1 MKTGKGDKTRKS
13 TKAGKESKP
22 VKSKKAGKESAREK
36 AKKSEHKGSE
46 VKPKV
51 ARAPKTPDA
60 KSKSGHAS
68 GKPAAHRGR
77 ASDSP
82 AQSDAASRKPKTVKA
97 ASKPKTVKT
106 TSEPK
111 TVKSTF
117 EPKTVNETSE
127 PKAGAIHARI
137 TNREF
142 KLLLNPEGLD
152 RRSRVMQLDSLV
164 VSFARQSG
172 FEFFHNDNANTG
184 LRNVIF
190 YDTPGED
197 LRRSNLILRVR
208 ESRQNVW
215 VDDWCE
221 VTFKCRAHDFET
233 AAAFDPTP
241 DVPHRNR
248 MRFKE
253 EILRG
258 DGIGSSR
265 QIFSNNAVLDSV
277 PVDKVFGTDF
287 ASASKF
293 FPNLKQLELSA
304 DMPVRI
310 VGGKTNKILEA
321 CLPLG
326 TVSFGTGV
334 QAHVELAIWM
344 RSVGE
349 PIIGELAYA
358 YRVTDENRNNV
369 KAHQKADQFFRELQ
383 PAISDWL
390 ATGTTKTA
398 LVYGKPE

>member
-1 MKTGKGDKTRKS
+1 MKASKAEKPAKSDKSKKSEKDAKLKKSKKGDKKGVEVKAKVADAPKVPEKKS
-13 TKAGKESKP
+13 QPKVAAKPAQAVKASSKPKAGK
-22 VKSKKAGKESAREK
+22 VASA
-36 AKKSEHKGSE
+36 
-46 VKPKV
+46 
-51 ARAPKTPDA
+51 
-60 KSKSGHAS
+60 
-68 GKPAAHRGR
+68 
-77 ASDSP
+77 
-82 AQSDAASRKPKTVKA
+82 
-97 ASKPKTVKT
+97 
-106 TSEPK
+106 
-111 TVKSTF
+111 
-117 EPKTVNETSE
+117 
-127 PKAGAIHARI
+127 AGAGALDPRI

-152 RRSRVMQLDSLV
+152 RRNKVMQLDSLV
-164 VSFARQSG
+164 VTFARQCG
-172 FEFFHNDNANTG
+172 LEFFHLDNANTG
-184 LRNVIF
+184 LRNVYF
-190 YDTPGED
+190 FDTPGED
-197 LRRSNLILRVR
+197 LRHASLILRVR

-241 DVPHRNR
+241 NVPHRNR

-258 DGIGSSR
+258 DGLGSSR

-277 PVDKVFGTDF
+277 PVDKVFGSDF
-287 ASASKF
+287 GSATKF
-293 FPNLKQLELSA
+293 FPNLKQLALA
-304 DMPVRI
+304 KNVPIGI
-310 VGGKTNKILEA
+310 VGGKVNKILEA

-326 TVSFGTGV
+326 TISFGSGV

-358 YRVTDENRNNV
+358 YRVTDENRGNM
-369 KAHQKADQFFRELQ
+369 KAHQKADQFFKDLQ
-383 PAISDWL
+383 PAIADWL

>member
-1 MKTGKGDKTRKS
+1 MKASKADKSGKSIKPGKADKK
-13 TKAGKESKP
+13 
-22 VKSKKAGKESAREK
+22 KKAGKESRPEK
-36 AKKSEHKGSE
+36 TKKSDLKGSE
-46 VKPKV
+46 VKAKV
-51 ARAPKTPDA
+51 SAAPKA
-60 KSKSGHAS
+60 AEKKS
-68 GKPAAHRGR
+68 KPAA
-77 ASDSP
+77 AEKP
-82 AQSDAASRKPKTVKA
+82 AQSATASAKPKGGSAASV
-97 ASKPKTVKT
+97 S
-106 TSEPK
+106 
-111 TVKSTF
+111 
-117 EPKTVNETSE
+117 
-127 PKAGAIHARI
+127 KAGSIDPRI

-142 KLLLNPEGLD
+142 KLLLNPESLD
-152 RRSRVMQLDSLV
+152 RRNRVMQLDALV
-164 VSFARQSG
+164 TSFARQCG
-172 FEFFHNDNANTG
+172 FEFFHLDNANTG

-190 YDTPGED
+190 FDTPGED

-241 DVPHRNR
+241 NVPHRNR

-253 EILRG
+253 EILRA
-258 DGIGSSR
+258 DGLGSSR

-287 ASASKF
+287 ASAAKF
-293 FPNLKQLELSA
+293 FPNLRQLQLA
-304 DMPVRI
+304 KDVPVRV
-310 VGGKTNKILEA
+310 VGGKANKILEA

-326 TVSFGTGV
+326 TISFGSGV

-358 YRVTDENRNNV
+358 YRVTDENRANV
-369 KAHQKADQFFRELQ
+369 KAHQKADQFFKDLQ
-383 PAISDWL
+383 PAIADWL

>member
-1 MKTGKGDKTRKS
+1 MKTGKADKTGKS
-13 TKAGKESKP
+13 KKADKESKP
-22 VKSKKAGKESAREK
+22 GKSKKAGKASAPEK
-36 AKKSEHKGSE
+36 AKKSGHKKSVVKGKVAHAPKAREKKSKPGHPSDKP
-46 VKPKV
+46 VAQRSRAAAKPAQPSGAPSKPK
-51 ARAPKTPDA
+51 A
-60 KSKSGHAS
+60 
-68 GKPAAHRGR
+68 
-77 ASDSP
+77 
-82 AQSDAASRKPKTVKA
+82 VKV
-97 ASKPKTVKT
+97 ASKPKSVPKSFRVA
-106 TSEPK
+106 SEP
-111 TVKSTF
+111 TV
-117 EPKTVNETSE
+117 
-127 PKAGAIHARI
+127 GAINPRI

-142 KLLLNPEGLD
+142 KLLLNPDGLD
-152 RRSRVMQLDSLV
+152 RRSRVMQLDALV

-215 VDDWCE
+215 VDDWRE

-258 DGIGSSR
+258 DGLGSSR

-287 ASASKF
+287 ASASRV
-293 FPNLKQLELSA
+293 FPNLKKLALA
-304 DMPVRI
+304 GDMPVRI

-326 TVSFGTGV
+326 TISFGTGV

-369 KAHQKADQFFRELQ
+369 KAHLKADQFFRELQ

>member
-1 MKTGKGDKTRKS
+1 MKASKAEKPAKSDKSKKPEKDAKLKKSQKGDKKGVEV
-13 TKAGKESKP
+13 KAKAADAPKVPE
-22 VKSKKAGKESAREK
+22 KKAQPK
-36 AKKSEHKGSE
+36 A
-46 VKPKV
+46 
-51 ARAPKTPDA
+51 AA
-60 KSKSGHAS
+60 
-68 GKPAAHRGR
+68 KPAQA
-77 ASDSP
+77 
-82 AQSDAASRKPKTVKA
+82 VKA
-97 ASKPKTVKT
+97 PSKPKADKVA
-106 TSEPK
+106 SAAD
-111 TVKSTF
+111 
-117 EPKTVNETSE
+117 
-127 PKAGAIHARI
+127 AGALDPRI

-152 RRSRVMQLDSLV
+152 RRNKVMQLDSLV
-164 VSFARQSG
+164 VSFARQCG
-172 FEFFHNDNANTG
+172 LEFFHLDNANTG
-184 LRNVIF
+184 LRNVYF
-190 YDTPGED
+190 FDTPGED
-197 LRRSNLILRVR
+197 LRHANLILRVR

-241 DVPHRNR
+241 NVPHRNR

-277 PVDKVFGTDF
+277 PVDKVFGSDF
-287 ASASKF
+287 GSATKF
-293 FPNLKQLELSA
+293 FPNLKQLALA
-304 DMPVRI
+304 KNVPVQI
-310 VGGKTNKILEA
+310 VGGKVNKILEA

-326 TVSFGTGV
+326 TISFGSGV

-358 YRVTDENRNNV
+358 YRVTDENRGNM
-369 KAHQKADQFFRELQ
+369 KAHQKADQFFKDLQ
-383 PAISDWL
+383 PAIADWL

>member
-1 MKTGKGDKTRKS
+1 MKASKAEKPAKSDKSKKSEKDAKLKKSKKGDKKGVEVKAKAADAPKVPEKKAQPKAAAKPAQAVKAPS
-13 TKAGKESKP
+13 KPKAGK
-22 VKSKKAGKESAREK
+22 VASA
-36 AKKSEHKGSE
+36 
-46 VKPKV
+46 
-51 ARAPKTPDA
+51 
-60 KSKSGHAS
+60 
-68 GKPAAHRGR
+68 
-77 ASDSP
+77 
-82 AQSDAASRKPKTVKA
+82 
-97 ASKPKTVKT
+97 
-106 TSEPK
+106 
-111 TVKSTF
+111 
-117 EPKTVNETSE
+117 
-127 PKAGAIHARI
+127 AGAGALDPRI

-152 RRSRVMQLDSLV
+152 RRNKVMQLDSLV
-164 VSFARQSG
+164 VSFARQCG
-172 FEFFHNDNANTG
+172 LEFFHLDNANTG
-184 LRNVIF
+184 LRNVYF
-190 YDTPGED
+190 FDTPGED
-197 LRRSNLILRVR
+197 LRHANLILRVR

-241 DVPHRNR
+241 NVPHRNR

-277 PVDKVFGTDF
+277 PVDKVFGSDF
-287 ASASKF
+287 GSATKF
-293 FPNLKQLELSA
+293 FPNLKQLALA
-304 DMPVRI
+304 KNVPVQI
-310 VGGKTNKILEA
+310 VGGKVNKILEA

-326 TVSFGTGV
+326 TISFGSGV

-358 YRVTDENRNNV
+358 YRVTDENRGNM
-369 KAHQKADQFFRELQ
+369 KAHQKADQFFKDLQ
-383 PAISDWL
+383 PAIADWL

>member
-1 MKTGKGDKTRKS
+1 MKATKAEKPAKSDKSKKSEKDAKLKKAKKGDKKGVEV
-13 TKAGKESKP
+13 KA
-22 VKSKKAGKESAREK
+22 KAPE
-36 AKKSEHKGSE
+36 KKSE
-46 VKPKV
+46 
-51 ARAPKTPDA
+51 A
-60 KSKSGHAS
+60 
-68 GKPAAHRGR
+68 KPAQ
-77 ASDSP
+77 AS
-82 AQSDAASRKPKTVKA
+82 KG
-97 ASKPKTVKT
+97 ASKPKAG
-106 TSEPK
+106 
-111 TVKSTF
+111 
-117 EPKTVNETSE
+117 
-127 PKAGAIHARI
+127 KAAPVSGAGSIDPRI

-152 RRSRVMQLDSLV
+152 RRNKVMQLDSLV

-172 FEFFHNDNANTG
+172 LEFFHLDNANTG
-184 LRNVIF
+184 LRNVYF
-190 YDTPGED
+190 FDTPGEH
-197 LRRSNLILRVR
+197 LRHSNLILRVR

-241 DVPHRNR
+241 NVPHRNR

-258 DGIGSSR
+258 DGLGSSR

-277 PVDKVFGTDF
+277 PVDKVFGSDF
-287 ASASKF
+287 GSAAKF
-293 FPNLKQLELSA
+293 FPNLKQLALAKNVPIE
-304 DMPVRI
+304 I
-310 VGGKTNKILEA
+310 VGGKVNKILEA

-326 TVSFGTGV
+326 TISFGSGV

-358 YRVTDENRNNV
+358 YRVTDENRGNM
-369 KAHQKADQFFRELQ
+369 KAHQKADKFFNELQ
-383 PAISDWL
+383 PAIADWL

>member
-1 MKTGKGDKTRKS
+1 MKASKAEKPAKSDKSKKSEKDAKPKKAKKGDKKG
-13 TKAGKESKP
+13 AE
-22 VKSKKAGKESAREK
+22 VK
-36 AKKSEHKGSE
+36 AK
-46 VKPKV
+46 VADAPKV
-51 ARAPKTPDA
+51 PEKKSQPKA
-60 KSKSGHAS
+60 AE
-68 GKPAAHRGR
+68 KPAK
-77 ASDSP
+77 AS
-82 AQSDAASRKPKTVKA
+82 KV
-97 ASKPKTVKT
+97 ASKPKAG
-106 TSEPK
+106 
-111 TVKSTF
+111 
-117 EPKTVNETSE
+117 
-127 PKAGAIHARI
+127 KAASAPNAGSIDPRI

-152 RRSRVMQLDSLV
+152 RRSKVMQLDSLV

-172 FEFFHNDNANTG
+172 LEFFHLDNANTG
-184 LRNVIF
+184 LRNVYF
-190 YDTPGED
+190 FDTPGEH
-197 LRRSNLILRVR
+197 LRHANLILRVR

-241 DVPHRNR
+241 NVPHRNR

-258 DGIGSSR
+258 DGLGSSR

-277 PVDKVFGTDF
+277 PVDKVFGSDF
-287 ASASKF
+287 ASAVKF
-293 FPNLKQLELSA
+293 FPNLKQLDLA
-304 DMPVRI
+304 KNVPIQI
-310 VGGKTNKILEA
+310 VGGKVNKILEA

-326 TVSFGTGV
+326 TISFGSGV

-358 YRVTDENRNNV
+358 YRVTDENRANM
-369 KAHQKADQFFRELQ
+369 KAHQKADKFFNDLQ
-383 PAISDWL
+383 PAIADWL